1 MYSKLPNDH
10 KIYQMVVIYSHGH
23 RIYQLFLFQ
32 GPQKLIQIWIF
43 GKKINVPSGNP
54 DGAVVQVEEQ
64 SEE

>member
-1 MYSKLPNDH
+1 
-10 KIYQMVVIYSHGH
+10 MVVIYSHGH